1 MVGRRREVGALRR
14 LLEQVRAGESSALV
28 LTGEPGIGKTA
39 LLAAARASADDFLCL
54 GCRGAET
61 EAGLAHAGLLE
72 LLTPLRHLVEEVPT
86 GQAAALGVALG
97 WTAPGPRPDRFLV
110 AAGTLSLLAAAAAAR
125 PVLVL
130 VDDLPWLDQESADA
144 LVFAARRLHADRVGF
159 VMTARDDASASRF
172 LRGLSVLPVGG
183 LADDEA
189 AELVGDRLAAPVV
202 ARLNAL
208 THGSPL
214 ALVEVADRLT
224 PAQRMGAAP
233 LLDPLPAGDLLATV
247 HDAAVAALPAPVSE
261 ALLLLALDPAAATSA
276 DGDALDEAVG
286 AGILVAGEGGHDFRH
301 PLLRSAVLRLA
312 STPEIRDAHRRLAD
326 LCAPGSAQQVR
337 HLAAA
342 ATSPDPGLAGSLVAV
357 AEAARSRS
365 GHAEASADLE
375 RSARLTPDQ
384 GLARDRLALAARDAF
399 LAGDLTRA
407 RSLVD
412 RVLGGPAPPGTRG
425 RALLVLG
432 DVEQYAG
439 SVPRAAD
446 HLAEASALLTG
457 GELVDALTERTL
469 TAFRLGDVA
478 VVTECAARLGALTE
492 VPDPGQRLRARFT
505 VGLASLL
512 EGDHEAAGVLLG
524 GLTDLALSE
533 ELRDDHRSLL
543 LMALAAGFT
552 GTVPDALRRGVSRV
566 EEVRRRGAIG
576 VLVPLLALTAA
587 ARAMVGDHA
596 RAFADAGE
604 AVELAECLGF
614 VAEGAVA
621 VEQLAWQLA
630 ARGFHDDAEAELR
643 RARELVVLAGTER
656 EAAHHALTAA
666 FCALCRD
673 DLPGVVRILESRL
686 AADGGLGAMGEPLG
700 VAPMLVE
707 AYVGLGR
714 TEEARHL
721 TRRLADVVAEGSP
734 PGTVALL
741 HRSEGLV
748 AEDLETATRHFR
760 AALDLPDPDPFEQ
773 ARTRLLLGSRSRRE
787 GQRVAA
793 REQLGPAYEAFA
805 GMELTRW
812 ADVAAAELGAAG
824 GGARARIPGTGSGLT
839 SQETRVALL
848 VAQGLSNKEV
858 AAALFLSPRTV
869 ERHLGSVFRKRGFRS
884 RSELVR
890 AYATSAG

>member
-1 MVGRRREVGALRR
+1 VGRRHEVGALGR
-14 LLEQVRAGESSALV
+14 LLDEVRAGESSALV

-39 LLAAARASADDFLCL
+39 LLAATRASAEDFLCL
-54 GCRGAET
+54 TCRGAEV
-61 EAGLAHAGLLE
+61 EKGLVHAGLLE
-72 LLTPLRHLVEEVPT
+72 LLTPLRHLVGEVPT
-86 GQAAALGVALG
+86 GQGAALGVALG
-97 WTAPGPRPDRFLV
+97 WTAAGPRPDRFLV

-130 VDDLPWLDQESADA
+130 VDDLPWLDRESADA
-144 LVFAARRLHADRVGF
+144 VLFAARRLHADRVGF
-159 VMTARDDASASRF
+159 VMTARDDASASRV
-172 LRGLSVLPVGG
+172 LRGLPVLPVGG

-189 AELVGDRLAAPVV
+189 SELVGDRLAAPVV

-208 THGSPL
+208 TRGSPL
-214 ALVEVADRLT
+214 ALLEVAGRLT

-233 LLDPLPAGDLLATV
+233 LLDPLPAGDLLETV
-247 HDAAVAALPAPVSE
+247 HDAAIADLPAAVSE
-261 ALLLLALDPAAATSA
+261 AVLLLALDPAAAASS
-276 DGDALDEAVG
+276 DGDARDEAVRT
-286 AGILVAGEGGHDFRH
+286 GILVAGDDGHHFRH

-312 STPEIRDAHRRLAD
+312 SASEIRDAHRRLAG
-326 LCAPGSAQQVR
+326 LCVPGSAQQVR

-342 ATSPDPGLAGSLVAV
+342 GTTPDPELADALVAV
-357 AEAARSRS
+357 AEGARSRS

-375 RSARLTPDQ
+375 RAARLTPDE
-384 GLARDRLALAARDAF
+384 GVACDRLALAARDAF
-399 LAGDLTRA
+399 LAGDLARA

-412 RVLGGPAPPGTRG
+412 RVLGGPASPGTRG

-469 TAFRLGDVA
+469 TAFRLGDADVIA
-478 VVTECAARLGALTE
+478 ECAGLLGPCTD
-492 VPDPGQRLRARFT
+492 VTDPGQRLRARFT
-505 VGLASLL
+505 VGLARLL
-512 EGDHEAAGVLLG
+512 EGDHGAAGALLG
-524 GLTDLALSE
+524 DLTDLALSE

-552 GTVPDALRRGVSRV
+552 GTVPNALRRGVSRV
-566 EEVRRRGAIG
+566 DDVRRRGAIG

-614 VAEGAVA
+614 VADGAVA

-643 RARELVVLAGTER
+643 RARRLVVLAGTER

-673 DLPGVVRILESRL
+673 DLSGVVRILEARL
-686 AADGGLGAMGEPLG
+686 AVDGGLGAMGEPLG
-700 VAPMLVE
+700 VAPLLVE

-714 TEEARHL
+714 SEEAGQL
-721 TRRLADVVAEGSP
+721 TRRLVEVVATGAP
-734 PGTVALL
+734 PGTTALL

-748 AEDLETATRHFR
+748 AADLETATRHFG
-760 AALDLPDPDPFEQ
+760 AALELPDPDPFEQ
-773 ARTRLLLGSRSRRE
+773 ARTRLLLGSRLRRA

-793 REQLGPAYEAFA
+793 REQLRPACEAFA

-812 ADVAAAELGAAG
+812 ADVAAAELRAAG
-824 GGARARIPGTGSGLT
+824 DGARSRPPGTGSGLT

-848 VAQGLSNKEV
+848 VAEGLSNKEV
-858 AAALFLSPRTV
+858 AAALFLSPKTV